1 MTLIAF
7 PGSTP
12 KATLLDTFFED
23 VARNRGWEALGDVM
37 WLVTLL
43 ERGAAPYHLIGPRTL
58 GLQTAKSPLRVL
70 VQTDLADR
78 DFDRLGI
85 DLLDREG
92 FEVAMINFGLD
103 LQAKDHRIVNFP
115 DDTGSL
121 EFHFCLTD
129 TRIRSWRDGLVHE
142 GVRGYVAWL
151 YSLPK
156 EDFIPRWERLIRV
169 LDRGDNLDAWAD
181 LTEIQRGNAPVTYL
195 KG

>member
-7 PGSTP
+7 PGSIP
-12 KATLLDTFFED
+12 KAPLLDTFFDD
-23 VARNRGWEALGDVM
+23 VARARGWKALGDVM

-43 ERGAAPYHLIGPRTL
+43 ERGAAPYHLIGPRTF
-58 GLQTAKSPLRVL
+58 GTQAPTAPLRVL
-70 VQTDLADR
+70 VQTELADR
-78 DFDRLGI
+78 DFDRLGLN
-85 DLLDREG
+85 LLDREG
-92 FEVAMINFGLD
+92 LNAAMINFEIA
-103 LQAKDHRIVNFP
+103 LQEKDHRIVNFT
-115 DDTGSL
+115 DDTGTL

-129 TRIRSWRDGLVHE
+129 TRIRSWRDGLIHE
-142 GVRGYVAWL
+142 SVRCYVAWL